1 MKRVVTL
8 DQLLF
13 IRHQRGKPRT
23 PPFPGPIRNEPDIT
37 KCSLSVH
44 LSSGKIIKAGKV
56 TENFNNLHKASW
68 GQSQDSVVHA

>member
-1 MKRVVTL
+1 MMRAVTL

-13 IRHQRGKPRT
+13 IRHQRGKPCT
-23 PPFPGPIRNEPDIT
+23 PPFPGPVRSEPDIT
-37 KCSLSVH
+37 KCSLLVR

-56 TENFNNLHKASW
+56 TESFNNLHKASW